1 TRRSSDLLTLH
12 HRVRRGVIGCGDRH
26 AAGGSRDLHELLV
39 AGPYG
44 TDDGTDVAVRHG
56 AHVEVLAIVVRTH
69 QHAAPEGIIS
79 IGFALARER
88 GVDVGVVRVLAMPA
102 TLLRVSDAARRVV
115 VRHAILPDARLV
127 D

>member
-1 TRRSSDLLTLH
+1 GEWRPALPRHARARAIASLIAEARQAHRSVDARTVHVRDAPEETVGVEVADVGLAAEPLPVEAHGEHERVRITLH

-56 AHVEVLAIVVRTH
+56 A
-69 QHAAPEGIIS
+69 
-79 IGFALARER
+79 
-88 GVDVGVVRVLAMPA
+88 
-102 TLLRVSDAARRVV
+102 
-115 VRHAILPDARLV
+115 
-127 D
+127 